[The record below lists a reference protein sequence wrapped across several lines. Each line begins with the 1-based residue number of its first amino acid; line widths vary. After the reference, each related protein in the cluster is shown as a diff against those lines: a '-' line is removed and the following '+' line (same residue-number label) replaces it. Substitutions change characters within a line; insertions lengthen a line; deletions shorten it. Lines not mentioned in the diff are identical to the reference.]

1 MPASIQRAS
10 ERFVRSLGLPSVTG
24 IRDLLPEVERR
35 TQRAVRLEPA
45 EVEWSAPCGMWVA
58 TAEMHYIFYDPRT
71 SIAHQDHIIAH
82 EVAHILKRHRG
93 RTKAPAETTEGL
105 LTLLDPELIQSV
117 LGRTQYDDV
126 EELEAELVGTYLQA
140 HVHHHQKYQVA
151 LSDETESD
159 RVARTFLRTR
169 KSGP

>member
-10 ERFVRSLGLPSVTG
+10 ERFVRSLSLPSVTG

-35 TQRAVRLEPA
+35 TQRAVKLEPA
-45 EVEWSAPCGMWVA
+45 EVGWSAPCGMWVA
-58 TAEMHYIFYDPRT
+58 TAETHYIFYDPRT

-82 EVAHILKRHRG
+82 EVAHILKRHQGQR
-93 RTKAPAETTEGL
+93 KVPAEATEGL
-105 LTLLDPELIQSV
+105 LALLDPELIQSV
-117 LGRTQYDDV
+117 LGRAQYDDA

-151 LSDETESD
+151 ISDETESD
-159 RVARTFLRTR
+159 RVARTFLRR
-169 KSGP
+169 RSSP